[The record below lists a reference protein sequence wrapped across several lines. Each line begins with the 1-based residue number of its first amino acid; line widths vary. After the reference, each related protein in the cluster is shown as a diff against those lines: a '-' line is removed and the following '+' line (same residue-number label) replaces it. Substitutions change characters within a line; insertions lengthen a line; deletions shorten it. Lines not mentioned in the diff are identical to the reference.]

1 MSTTSRPLSP
11 VARGLAAALIPV
23 GPAAIAVLR
32 YVLPYN
38 TTDSNHDIARKVAD
52 EPGTQSAVLWLG
64 LIGVVAI
71 IPALYW
77 IAQVTRSGSPRVTAA
92 ALLLAVP
99 GYTALGFLVME
110 DGLVWSGTQA
120 GLDVAT
126 VTKLLENIHPITE
139 VAAIFF
145 VLGHVVGT
153 ILFGIAMWRSHAVP
167 RWAAVATTIS
177 QPIHFVAAVIV
188 ISHPLDLVG
197 WGLTAVG
204 FAAAAVAF
212 WRQP

>member
-1 MSTTSRPLSP
+1 MPTTSSPMTPL
-11 VARGLAAALIPV
+11 ARALAAALIPV

-38 TTDSNHDIARKVAD
+38 TTDDTHEIARKVAD
-52 EPGTQSAVLWLG
+52 DPGTQSAVLWLG

-71 IPALYW
+71 IPSLYW
-77 IAQVTRSGSPRVTAA
+77 IAQVTRAGSPRVTAA
-92 ALLLAVP
+92 ALLLAIP
-99 GYTALGFLVME
+99 GYTALGFLIME
-110 DGLVWSGTQA
+110 DGMVWSGTQA

-126 VTKLLENIHPITE
+126 VTAALDHVHPATA
-139 VAAIFF
+139 VAGVLF

-153 ILFGIAMWRSHAVP
+153 ILFGVAMWRSRAVP
-167 RWAAVATTIS
+167 RWAAVATMIS
-177 QPIHFVAAVIV
+177 QPIHFFAAVV
-188 ISHPLDLVG
+188 VVSHPLDLVG